1 MSDQDFF
8 EEDVQEDQQPKDPV
22 RAQLR
27 KVEAENKRLRQI
39 EAEALEAKREL
50 AFVKAGVDLSSPMA
64 KYFVKGYDGDLD
76 VQAIQQA
83 AAEANLTKPMAQQE
97 APTQQ
102 EQQAWGRIS
111 NAAKVGD
118 SSEPV
123 VDYAMKI
130 ANARTE
136 SEVLELLSQAKANQ
150 RNIL

>member
-27 KVEAENKRLRQI
+27 KVEAENKRLRQL

-50 AFVKAGVDLSSPMA
+50 AFVKAGVDLSAPMA
-64 KYFVKGYDGDLD
+64 RYFVKGYDGDLE
-76 VQAIQQA
+76 VEAIQKA
-83 AAEANLTKPMAQQE
+83 AAEANLIKSMAQQE
-97 APTQQ
+97 APNQQ
-102 EQQAWGRIS
+102 EQLAWNRIS

-118 SSEPV
+118 SAEPV